1 MLCGLVQEA
10 INNIMKKIVL
20 ASNNAH
26 KINEIRELL
35 KDIPIE
41 ISSLK
46 DENINIDVV
55 EDGKTFEENAKKK
68 AIEIV
73 NFLKERGDKAF
84 IVMADDSGL
93 EVDYLKGEPGIY
105 SARYAGKHGNDKKN
119 NEKLLEKLKGVSK
132 DNRGA
137 KFVCQIALMDSN
149 EKYLSVK
156 GEVKGIILEE
166 LSKAGGFGYD
176 PLFYYEPL
184 KKSFSELAPE
194 DKNKVSHR
202 GIALSKLKNKIKG
215 FI

>member
-1 MLCGLVQEA
+1 MPCGLVQEG
-10 INNIMKKIVL
+10 INNSMKKIVL
-20 ASNNAH
+20 ASNNTH
-26 KINEIRELL
+26 KINEIKQLL

-46 DENINIDVV
+46 DECINIDVL

-68 AIEIV
+68 ASEIV
-73 NFLKERGDKAF
+73 DFLKERGDKDF
-84 IVMADDSGL
+84 LVMADDSGL

-119 NEKLLEKLKGVSK
+119 NERLLEKLKGVSK
-132 DNRGA
+132 ENRGA
-137 KFVCQIALMDSN
+137 KFVCQIVLMDSN

-156 GEVKGIILEE
+156 GEVDGIILEE
-166 LSKAGGFGYD
+166 LSIEGGFGYD

-184 KKSFSELAPE
+184 KKSFSELTPE

-202 GIALSKLKNKIKG
+202 GIALSKLKNQIKG